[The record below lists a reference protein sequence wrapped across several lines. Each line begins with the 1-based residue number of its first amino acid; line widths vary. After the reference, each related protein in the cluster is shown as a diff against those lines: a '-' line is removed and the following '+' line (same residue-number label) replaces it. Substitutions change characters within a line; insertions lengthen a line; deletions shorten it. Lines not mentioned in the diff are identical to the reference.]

1 MDMFD
6 LTGRRAL
13 VTGSTQGI
21 GFAIAK
27 AFAEHG
33 AEVFVHG
40 GTSLEKCEKAAA
52 QIPGSRAVLAPLN
65 APDCAET
72 LYAATGTLDILV
84 LNASVQI
91 RKPWQEITR
100 EEYDTVLDVNLRSTL
115 TLIQKYAPEMQARKW
130 GRILCVGSVQ
140 EFRPHKDMLMYAAG
154 KCAMQSMVRNLGKQ
168 LAPYGV
174 TINNLCPGVIDT
186 PRNSRALSD
195 PEYSKQVYAGIP
207 MGYAGIPED
216 CAGTALLFCSDAG
229 RYITGS
235 ELVID
240 GGMQL

>member
-1 MDMFD
+1 MELFD
-6 LTGRRAL
+6 LTGKRAL

-27 AFAEHG
+27 ALAKQG

-40 GTSLEKCEKAAA
+40 GTSLEKCKKAAS
-52 QIPGSRAVLAPLN
+52 QIPGAKAVLAPLN
-65 APDCAET
+65 DHACADT

-91 RKPWQEITR
+91 RKPWQEITE

-115 TLIQKYAPEMQARKW
+115 SLIQKYAPDMQARHW

-186 PRNSRALSD
+186 PRNAGALAD
-195 PEYSKQVYAGIP
+195 PTYARQVYAGIP
-207 MGYAGIPED
+207 MAYAGVPDD
-216 CAGTALLFCSDAG
+216 CVGAALLFCSDAG

>member
-6 LTGRRAL
+6 LSGRRAL

-40 GTSLEKCEKAAA
+40 GTSMEKCEKAAA
-52 QIPGSRAVLAPLN
+52 RIPGAKAVLAPLN

-72 LYAATGTLDILV
+72 LCAATGTLDILV

-154 KCAMQSMVRNLGKQ
+154 KCAMQSMVRNLAKQ
-168 LAPYGV
+168 LGPDGV
-174 TINNLCPGVIDT
+174 TVNNLCPGVIDT
-186 PRNSRALSD
+186 PRNAGALAD
-195 PEYSKQVYAGIP
+195 AEYAARVYAGIP
-207 MGYAGIPED
+207 MGFAGVPED

-229 RYITGS
+229 RYITGA